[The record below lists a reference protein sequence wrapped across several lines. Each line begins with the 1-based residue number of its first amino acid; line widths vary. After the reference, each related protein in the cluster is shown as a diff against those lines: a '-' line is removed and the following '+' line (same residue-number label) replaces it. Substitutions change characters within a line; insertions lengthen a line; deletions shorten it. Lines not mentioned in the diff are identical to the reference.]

1 MNHCFDSRMHRT
13 PDPTASWSLAGRRAL
28 VVGATRGIG
37 KATAEELLALGAKV
51 LVVARSED
59 SVQSCVRDWNTR
71 HEGRAHGIAADAT
84 TRDGISAVCAAVERE
99 LGGLDLL
106 VCNAGTNVR
115 KTALEFDDGDFTRL
129 MNANTESAFE
139 LARRCQPWLARGAGP
154 SVVFVGSVASEIS
167 LGTGVP
173 YAASKAALAAITR
186 GLACEWAQDGIRVNL
201 VAPWYID
208 TPLAAPVLAR
218 PGMIDRIRVRT
229 PLGRVGEAEEVARAI
244 AFLLMPA
251 SSYVTGCTLPVDGG
265 FLAHGF
271 SLQAPS

>member
-1 MNHCFDSRMHRT
+1 MQPQ
-13 PDPTASWSLAGRRAL
+13 PDPTTPWSLANRRAL

-37 KATAEELLALGAKV
+37 KAAAEELLELGARI
-51 LVVARSED
+51 LVVARTRE
-59 SVQSCVRDWNTR
+59 SVDACVDKWNAQ
-71 HEGRAHGIAADAT
+71 HPGRAHGVVADAT
-84 TRDGISAVCAAVERE
+84 TRDGIATVCAAVERE

-139 LARRCQPWLARGAGP
+139 LARRCHPWLARGTDA

-186 GLACEWAQDGIRVNL
+186 GLACEWAKDRVRVNL

-218 PGMIDRIRVRT
+218 PGMLDRIRART
-229 PLGRVGEAEEVARAI
+229 PLGRVGDAAEVARAI

>member
-1 MNHCFDSRMHRT
+1 MQRPS
-13 PDPTASWSLAGRRAL
+13 DPMPSWSLAGRRAL

-37 KATAEELLALGAKV
+37 KVAAEELLALGASV

-59 SVQSCVRDWNTR
+59 AVHACVHEWNAR
-71 HEGRAHGIAADAT
+71 HPGRAHGIAADAT
-84 TRDGISAVCAAVERE
+84 SRDGIASICAAVERE

-129 MNANTESAFE
+129 MTANTESAFE
-139 LARRCQPWLARGAGP
+139 LARRCHAWLSRGTGA

-186 GLACEWAQDGIRVNL
+186 GLACEWAKDGIRVNL

-218 PGMIDRIRVRT
+218 PGMIERIRART
-229 PLGRVGEAEEVARAI
+229 PLGRVGDATEVARAI

-251 SSYVTGCTLPVDGG
+251 SSYVTGVTLPVDGG

-271 SLQAPS
+271 SLQ

>member
-1 MNHCFDSRMHRT
+1 MRMHRPSDTT
-13 PDPTASWSLAGRRAL
+13 PSWSLAGRRAL

-37 KATAEELLALGAKV
+37 KAAAEELLALGAKV
-51 LVVARSED
+51 LVVARSEEA
-59 SVQSCVRDWNTR
+59 VQACVREWNGR
-71 HEGRAHGIAADAT
+71 HAGCAHGIAADAT
-84 TRDGISAVCAAVERE
+84 TRDGIASVCAAVERE

-139 LARRCQPWLARGAGP
+139 LARRCHPWLTRGTGA

-186 GLACEWAQDGIRVNL
+186 GLACEWAKDGIRVNL

-218 PGMIDRIRVRT
+218 PGMLDRIRART

>member
-1 MNHCFDSRMHRT
+1 MHRPT
-13 PDPTASWSLAGRRAL
+13 DPTPPWSLEKRRAL

-37 KATAEELLALGAKV
+37 KAAAEELLALGAEI
-51 LVVARSED
+51 LVAARSD
-59 SVQSCVRDWNTR
+59 DAVDACVRDWNER
-71 HEGRAHGIAADAT
+71 HGGRAHGIAADAT
-84 TRDGISAVCAAVERE
+84 TRDGIAAICAAVDRE

-106 VCNAGTNVR
+106 VCNVGTNVR
-115 KTALEFDDGDFTRL
+115 KTALEFEDGDFARL
-129 MNANTESAFE
+129 VLANAEAAFE
-139 LARRCQPWLARGAGP
+139 LARRCHAWLSKSTGA
-154 SVVFVGSVASEIS
+154 SVVFVGSVAGDIS

-173 YAASKAALAAITR
+173 YAASKAALAAMTR
-186 GLACEWAQDGIRVNL
+186 GLACEWAKDGIRVNL

-218 PGMIDRIRVRT
+218 PGMMDRIRART
-229 PLGRVGEAEEVARAI
+229 PLGRVGDAEEVARAI

-271 SLQAPS
+271 SLQGPA